1 MNPPFFNRWRDH
13 LREAMAKLPDQRRGT
28 NKSYAMEDFG
38 LSAFAVF
45 FTQSPSFLACQK
57 AMREARGCDNA
68 QSLFGISRIPTD
80 NQIRQMLDP
89 VPPEALHPLFD
100 RVLDALRDEGLLK
113 DFHGVHQS
121 TLIALDGTG
130 YRSSAK
136 VHGPCCSHLTPEKG
150 PRIYFHTALTPVLV
164 APARPEVFALRPEY
178 ITPQDGHEKQD
189 CEIAAAKRWL
199 QANFE
204 RYRRHGPVTLLG
216 DDLYA
221 HQPFCRQVLLH
232 DGHFLFTAKPSSHLA
247 LYRWIERLEPG
258 PDLRSLRERVRH
270 KAETHT
276 HTYRWANAVP
286 LAEGVDALKVNWLE
300 LHVTNAQGETVYHN
314 AWITDWKIDETH
326 VASLAASA
334 RARWKIE
341 NENNNTLKT
350 KGYHLEHNFGH
361 GKKHLAAIL
370 TSLNLLAFLVHTAL
384 GWLDEP
390 YRVLRAR
397 LSSRRTFFEHVRALT
412 LYIHFPDW
420 SGLLD
425 FMMRGL
431 ELGPYAKK
439 S

>member
-13 LREAMAKLPDQRRGT
+13 LREALAKLPDQRRGT

-57 AMREARGCDNA
+57 ARREARGRDNA

-100 RVLDALRDEGLLK
+100 QVLDALRDEGLLK

-150 PRIYFHTALTPVLV
+150 PRIYFHTALTPVMV
-164 APARPEVFALRPEY
+164 APARPEVFALRPES

-258 PDLRSLRERVRH
+258 PDLRSLQERVRH

-314 AWITDWKIDETH
+314 AWVTDWKIDETH

-361 GKKHLAAIL
+361 GKKHLAAVL

-384 GWLDEP
+384 GWVDEP
-390 YRVLRAR
+390 YRALRAR

-412 LYIHFPDW
+412 FYIHFPDW

>member
-1 MNPPFFNRWRDH
+1 MSQPFFNRWRGH
-13 LREAMAKLPDQRRGT
+13 LREALAQLPDRRKGA
-28 NKSYAMEDFG
+28 NCSYAMEDFG

-45 FTQSPSFLACQK
+45 FTQSPSFLAHQK
-57 AMREARGCDNA
+57 AMRQTRGCDNA
-68 QSLFGISRIPTD
+68 RSLFGITNIPCD
-80 NQIRQMLDP
+80 NQVRQMLDP

-100 RVLDALRDEGLLK
+100 RVLDALRDQGLLK

-121 TLIALDGTG
+121 ALIALDGTG
-130 YRSSAK
+130 YRCSAK
-136 VHGPCCSHLTPEKG
+136 IHGPCCSHRTPQKG

-164 APARPEVFALRPEY
+164 APGRTEVFALRPEY
-178 ITPQDGHEKQD
+178 IAPQDGHEKQD

-204 RYRRHGPVTLLG
+204 HYRHHGPITLLG
-216 DDLYA
+216 DDIYA

-232 DGHFLFTAKPSSHLA
+232 DGHFLFTAKPSSHVA
-247 LYRWIERLEPG
+247 LYRWIHELQPG
-258 PDLRSLRERVRH
+258 PDLRTLRMSVRQ

-276 HTYRWANAVP
+276 YTYRWTHGAP
-286 LAEGVDALKVNWLE
+286 LAEGDDALKVNWLE
-300 LHVTNAQGETVYHN
+300 LCVTNGQGETVFSN
-314 AWITDWKIDETH
+314 AWITDWKIDEH
-326 VASLAASA
+326 NVVSLAASA

-361 GKKHLAAIL
+361 GKKHLAAVL

-390 YRVLRAR
+390 YRLLRER
-397 LSSRRTFFEHVRALT
+397 LSTRRTFFEHIRALS
-412 LYIHFPDW
+412 LYIPFAGW
-420 SGLLD
+420 SDLLD
-425 FMMRGL
+425 FMMKGL

-439 S
+439 A

>member
-1 MNPPFFNRWRDH
+1 MSRPFFNRWLDH
-13 LREAMAKLPDQRRGT
+13 LREELAKLKDRRQGT

-45 FTQSPSFLACQK
+45 FTQSPSFLAYQK
-57 AMREARGCDNA
+57 AMREQRGCDNA
-68 QSLFGISRIPTD
+68 QSLFGITKIPSD
-80 NQIRQMLDP
+80 NQVRTMLDP

-100 RVLDALRDEGLLK
+100 RILDAVREAGLLE
-113 DFHGVHQS
+113 DFRGVHQS

-130 YRSSAK
+130 YHSSAK
-136 VHGPCCSHLTPEKG
+136 IHGACCSHLTPEKG

-164 APARPEVFALRPEY
+164 APGRSEVFALRPEF
-178 ITPQDGHEKQD
+178 IVPQDGHEKQD

-204 RYRRHGPVTLLG
+204 LYRRYWPITFLG

-232 DGHFLFTAKPSSHLA
+232 DAHFLFTAKPTSHLA
-247 LYRWIERLEPG
+247 LYRWIELLEPG

-270 KAETHT
+270 KSETHT
-276 HTYRWANAVP
+276 YTYRWANGAP
-286 LAEGVDALKVNWLE
+286 LAEGPDALKVNWCE
-300 LHVTNAQGETVYHN
+300 VRVTNAKGDTIYHN
-314 AWITDWKIDETH
+314 AWVTDWPIDENN
-326 VASLAASA
+326 VASLVASG

-361 GKKHLAAIL
+361 GKKHLAAVL
-370 TSLNLLAFLVHTAL
+370 TSLNLLAFLLHTAL

-390 YRVLRAR
+390 YRLVRAR
-397 LSSRRTFFEHVRALT
+397 LSSRQTFFDHVRALT
-412 LYIHFPDW
+412 LYLHFPSW
-420 SGLLD
+420 LGLLR

-439 S
+439 T